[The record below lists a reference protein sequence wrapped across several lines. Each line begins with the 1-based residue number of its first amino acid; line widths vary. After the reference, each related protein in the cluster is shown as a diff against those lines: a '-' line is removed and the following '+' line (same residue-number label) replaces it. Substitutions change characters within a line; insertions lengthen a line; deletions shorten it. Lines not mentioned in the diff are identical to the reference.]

1 MIYQPSQYSHC
12 AILDIK
18 VRILHA
24 VEKHKKIF
32 VAGNEWIKL
41 RIQILKHGDSDSIV
55 IVSGCSHEELV
66 QQFVDNSYHDSA
78 ESLEGLPIVGLTET
92 ERAAGL
98 HRIFSHS
105 GVLII

>member
-1 MIYQPSQYSHC
+1 VIDQPSQYPHR

-18 VRILHA
+18 VWVLHA
-24 VEKHKKIF
+24 VEKHKEIF
-32 VAGNEWIKL
+32 IAGDEWIKL

-55 IVSGCSHEELV
+55 IVSGGSHEELV
-66 QQFVDNSYHDSA
+66 QEFVDNSYHDSP

-98 HRIFSHS
+98 HCIFSHS
-105 GVLII
+105 GVLVI